1 MTHFIPTAERLRV
14 AETVSRHART
24 AAGRPDREHIERQ
37 MIVGVLLDPGLGIV
51 DDVVDRAR
59 PDGTLERELLVDYLT
74 DHLYRKLAST
84 DGAGFTLR
92 ALVDADPV
100 DLVRSYVT
108 QALRGAWQQVTRD
121 RRRRATLREHATTLL
136 SGTAQHTL
144 PPDEI
149 VYRRLMAPWM
159 RRMDEVQ
166 DDAGASEWDI
176 ARLHAEGIRE
186 VRGLPAVTTPCNT
199 VRRHLMELF
208 DDPTEAETLEVLVS
222 STLGAQRALA
232 TGKPLMEHLMLDDDL
247 MALWS
252 GWEVDAIDALAG
264 YDVREAV
271 ALVKGAVI
279 FPPRPAEKELVEFRR
294 LLRSL
299 SNRPGWGSLA
309 TRLCRAWVAEWFSA
323 RNPYD
328 RVTPAEHAERT
339 RREAAAEWPTVVAE
353 VLAFEGR
360 PLGARIHDA
369 DSIHRRLQRQF
380 EYLTGMLAQTG

>member
-1 MTHFIPTAERLRV
+1 MTHFIPTAERLRL

-24 AAGRPDREHIERQ
+24 AEVQPSRERVERQ
-37 MIVGVLLDPGLGIV
+37 MIVGALLDPGLGIV
-51 DDVVDRAR
+51 DDVVNRAH
-59 PDGTLERELLVDYLT
+59 PDGTLERELLADYLT

-84 DGAGFTLR
+84 DGGGFALR
-92 ALVDADPV
+92 TLVDADPV

-108 QALRGAWQQVTRD
+108 QSLRGGWQQVKRD
-121 RRRRATLREHATTLL
+121 RRRRTVLLDNAVTLI
-136 SGTAQHTL
+136 SGAHQHTL
-144 PPDEI
+144 PPDELA
-149 VYRRLMAPWM
+149 YRRLMAPWM
-159 RRMDEVQ
+159 SKMDEVH
-166 DDAGASEWDI
+166 DNAGANEWEI

-208 DDPTEAETLEVLVS
+208 DDPTEAETIYVLVTT
-222 STLGAQRALA
+222 TLGAQRALA
-232 TGKPLMEHLMLDDDL
+232 TGRPLLEHLMLDDDL

-252 GWEVDAIDALAG
+252 GWDVDSIDALAG
-264 YDVREAV
+264 YDAREAV
-271 ALVKGAVI
+271 TLVKGAVI
-279 FPPRPAEKELVEFRR
+279 FPPRPAEKDLVEFRR

-299 SNRPGWGSLA
+299 STRTGWGSLA

-328 RVTPAEHAERT
+328 RVTVPEDAERA
-339 RREAAAEWPTVVAE
+339 RLESAEEWPVVVAE
-353 VLAFEGR
+353 VLAFDGR

-380 EYLTGMLAQTG
+380 EYLTGMIAQAE